1 MAVLKDYRCLAHG
14 TFESREAVCP
24 HGCTTVMAVWNGKAP
39 GGRSEKTKA
48 SDRAIQHLANRY
60 GLTDMSNRG
69 GESVGA
75 NRKQPNGMQP
85 TWGELPS
92 GNIFEAG
99 KGEVNRTDRARV
111 DSQGGAAAIGGPL
124 SAGVSDIEKAIGTPL
139 PNFMD
144 LSKSMPKVRPIP
156 AIRPHDGK
164 FENSGDLDR
173 AIASS

>member
-14 TFESREAVCP
+14 TFESKEAKCP
-24 HGCTTVMAVWNGKAP
+24 HGCTTVIAVWNGKAP

-48 SDRAIQHLANRY
+48 SDRALNHLASRY
-60 GLTDMSNRG
+60 GLSDMSNRNG
-69 GESVGA
+69 NSVGG
-75 NRKQPNGMQP
+75 NRKAPGEMTP

-111 DSQGGAAAIGGPL
+111 DSQGGAAGFAGPL
-124 SAGVSDIEKAIGTPL
+124 SSGVSEIEKAVGVPL

-144 LSKSMPKVRPIP
+144 LSKSMPRVRPIP
-156 AIRPHDGK
+156 AINPQDGK
-164 FENSGDLDR
+164 FQNSGDLDK